1 MIKWGFQNGK
11 QRFKCKV
18 CNAYTTWNNKGVS
31 RSNRFIWFRNWII
44 GKQTLSQLVT
54 KSGYNE
60 RTLRRYFDIYLSNYP
75 RWKVKPSEKV
85 NLLIDGTY
93 FTNKVCLVLYRD
105 NNIKATQ
112 IYRLT
117 DGEWFEEIYEDL
129 QNLLS
134 LGIHI
139 ESVTCDGL
147 SNIIKAV
154 TKASSQILIQRC
166 IVHIQRECLTWL
178 TRRPQSQAGIELRQI
193 ILKLHLITDRNK
205 WGYWIVE
212 IIEWYKTHKDF
223 VNEKTYNHNTG
234 RYWFT
239 HKSVRRSFIHIKRAL
254 PNMFHYL
261 DNPDIPKSTNA
272 LESFFGHLKQN
283 IAIHRGLSKE
293 HYKNYIKWY
302 LFFKSNE

>member
-11 QRFKCKV
+11 QRFKCKD
-18 CNAYTTWNNKGVS
+18 CNANTTWINRGVS
-31 RSNRFIWFRNWII
+31 LSNRFTWFRQWIL
-44 GKQTLSQLVT
+44 GKQTLSQLAIS
-54 KSGYNE
+54 SGYHE

-75 RWKVKPSEKV
+75 RWNIKPSEKV

-93 FTNKVCLVLYRD
+93 FSNKICLVLYRD

-112 IYRLT
+112 IYRLS
-117 DGEWFEEIYEDL
+117 DGEWFEEIFEDL

-147 SNIIKAV
+147 SNTIKAV
-154 TKASSQILIQRC
+154 KKVSSGIIIQRC
-166 IVHIQRECLTWL
+166 LVHIQRECLIWL
-178 TRRPQSQAGIELRQI
+178 TRNPQSQAGIELRQI
-193 ILKLHLITDRNK
+193 MLKLHLIADRNK

-212 IIEWYKTHKDF
+212 FMEWHQTHKDF
-223 VNEKTYNHNTG
+223 IDQKTYNTDTG

-239 HKSVRRSFIHIKRAL
+239 HKNVRHAFIHVKRAL
-254 PNMFHYL
+254 PDMFHYL
-261 DNPDIPKSTNA
+261 DNPAIPKSTNA